1 MKRRQDPI
9 RGRYTDRC
17 SATLVWRSSRAWH
30 PHFRRVPP
38 ANASLRQQIEP
49 ASGTGR
55 QKAGLPEGSHHAS
68 RLRPG
73 KDSDSAPSCPQPS
86 PNAGS
91 KQRDVRLPNPAA
103 QDRTEAAHGAVQAH
117 AVARMRARDEAGVP
131 IPVAVA
137 LRVRAAR
144 LPECGHVRERHGFL
158 AEHDDLFIDLK
169 PRYLVL
175 LKEDVARLLLL
186 RGVENAVEFLLHGS
200 RNFYHGSDTWQMS
213 LTDLEAA
220 QEKLSPRAAGR
231 VLERGGLGFSVY

>member
-1 MKRRQDPI
+1 ML
-9 RGRYTDRC
+9 
-17 SATLVWRSSRAWH
+17 A
-30 PHFRRVPP
+30 
-38 ANASLRQQIEP
+38 
-49 ASGTGR
+49 
-55 QKAGLPEGSHHAS
+55 
-68 RLRPG
+68 
-73 KDSDSAPSCPQPS
+73 SAPSGQEPFGRSERFQCRHF
-86 PNAGS
+86 GL
-91 KQRDVRLPNPAA
+91 DAA

-117 AVARMRARDEAGVP
+117 AVARMRARDEAGVA

-158 AEHDDLFIDLK
+158 AMDDDLFIDLK